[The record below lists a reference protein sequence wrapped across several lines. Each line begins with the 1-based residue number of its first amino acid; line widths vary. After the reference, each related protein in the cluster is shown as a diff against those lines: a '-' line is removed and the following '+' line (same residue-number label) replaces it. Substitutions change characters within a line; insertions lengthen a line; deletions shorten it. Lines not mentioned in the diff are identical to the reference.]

1 MKLKNIARTVL
12 LAALALC
19 HSAIAADA
27 PKFELDPSWP
37 KVPEKWMLGDASSI
51 AIDAQ
56 DNVWV
61 LHCPRTLQGDQ
72 AKMAAPAIM
81 IFDSAGNYLRS

>member
-1 MKLKNIARTVL
+1 MLNIKSARTTL
-12 LAALALC
+12 LACLLAFC
-19 HSAIAADA
+19 HLAVAADA

-37 KVPEKWMLGDASSI
+37 KVPEKFKLGDASSI

-61 LHCPRTLQGDQ
+61 LHRPRTLQGDN
-72 AKMAAPAIM
+72 AKMAAPAIK
-81 IFDSAGNYLRS
+81 R